1 MTEQIDD
8 RDGLTL
14 LGQGK
19 TDYPDSPDEAKLE
32 AFENSHPNRDYWVE
46 FDCPE
51 FTALCP
57 MTGQPDFGHITIRYI
72 PDAWCVESKSLKLY
86 LFSFRNHG
94 TFHEEVVNRIL
105 DDLVKTTQPRKAIVK
120 GVFNPPGRLA
130 MTAEPT
136 YPRPEYHSAS
146 GGTDATF

>member
-1 MTEQIDD
+1 MTEKQDD
-8 RDGLTL
+8 RSELTL
-14 LGQGK
+14 LGQRV
-19 TDYPDSPDEAKLE
+19 TEYPDSPEKAQLE
-32 AFENSHPNRDYWVE
+32 AFENSHPKRDYWVE

-72 PDAWCVESKSLKLY
+72 PDVWCVESKSLKLY

-105 DDLVKTTQPRKAIVK
+105 DDLIKTVQPRRATVK
-120 GVFNPPGRLA
+120 GVFNPRGGIA
-130 MTAEPT
+130 ITAEAS
-136 YPRPEYHSAS
+136 YPDS
-146 GGTDATF
+146 GH

>member
-1 MTEQIDD
+1 MTEDRDD
-8 RDGLTL
+8 RRTLTL
-14 LGQGK
+14 LGKG
-19 TDYPDSPDEAKLE
+19 TTEYPDSPDNAKLE
-32 AFENSHPNRDYWVE
+32 AFENRHADRDYWIE

-105 DDLVKTTQPRKAIVK
+105 DDVVKTAQPRRAIVK
-120 GVFNPPGRLA
+120 GVFNPRGGIALTVEA
-130 MTAEPT
+130 T
-136 YPRPEYHSAS
+136 YPA
-146 GGTDATF
+146 